1 MPLGERPRGATTVVV
16 SRTPAEL
23 YPVQTGPCGPEE
35 LRSSAEYREGCPAPD
50 ASCVKG
56 PPMGTAS
63 NPSFDGHEALS
74 PWERKVLVGIE
85 DDLTAND
92 PQLADELRRLGS
104 GRVRL
109 WWPLSTRSGGLL
121 VVVLCL
127 LAVVGALLPAWWV
140 VLVVAVALVV
150 VPWLLLAAMKK
161 DQSD

>member
-1 MPLGERPRGATTVVV
+1 MGA
-16 SRTPAEL
+16 
-23 YPVQTGPCGPEE
+23 
-35 LRSSAEYREGCPAPD
+35 
-50 ASCVKG
+50 
-56 PPMGTAS
+56 AS

-74 PWERKVLVGIE
+74 PWERKVLAGIE

-92 PQLADELRRLGS
+92 PRLADALCRLGS

-109 WWPLSTRSGGLL
+109 WWPISAKAGGLL
-121 VVVLCL
+121 VVVLSL

-150 VPWLLLAAMKK
+150 VPWLVLAAMKE